1 MKSIGSTGL
10 VYQKLKIFL
19 GRGVD
24 KLFLTSQGLATEVN
38 LDKIAKFTEE
48 NHMLLRETQDGL
60 LSVH

>member
-1 MKSIGSTGL
+1 MTEYNFYKHVASDG
-10 VYQKLKIFL
+10 
-19 GRGVD
+19 GVD

-48 NHMLLRETQDGL
+48 NHMLSRETQDGL